1 MLATKYGLTSR
12 QKEILAILAKG
23 HGVDF
28 ISQELFISKATVK
41 SHTYT
46 IYKKMGVHTREEVMR
61 LVEDLYIDDKEQ
73 LIGDIQVFP
82 HSGS

>member
-1 MLATKYGLTSR
+1 
-12 QKEILAILAKG
+12 
-23 HGVDF
+23 
-28 ISQELFISKATVK
+28 
-41 SHTYT
+41 
-46 IYKKMGVHTREEVMR
+46 MGVHTREEVMR